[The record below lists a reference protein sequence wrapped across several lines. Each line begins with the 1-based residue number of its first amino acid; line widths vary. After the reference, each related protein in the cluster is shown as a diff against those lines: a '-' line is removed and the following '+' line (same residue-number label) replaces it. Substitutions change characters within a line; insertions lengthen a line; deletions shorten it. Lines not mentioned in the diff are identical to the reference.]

1 MDLSKI
7 SKTGAGAADASG
19 DTSKTEILNK
29 SNISKGTHGGIKED
43 KRDPEA
49 ESKEIRDK
57 REAIEKKFKR
67 ESVFF
72 RQIMYYIRE
81 GEALTNNPSD
91 IFRIYK
97 DCKEKAAKGLIWH
110 KDDTNVDGILQKF
123 FSVESVLRRL

>member
-67 ESVFF
+67 ESVFV

-91 IFRIYK
+91 IFRI
-97 DCKEKAAKGLIWH
+97 
-110 KDDTNVDGILQKF
+110 
-123 FSVESVLRRL
+123 